1 MSSSRTRIAQSLSA
15 RLTALYGV
23 ILTLSVAAAFLT
35 AYLFMRSVLREGID
49 QDLVSQGEAMILT
62 LHNDSLSGV
71 RRYMVLEAQ
80 AAGERKVFF
89 RLLTPGG
96 VAFSSSNM
104 AFWQE
109 IRVDPDAV
117 QAVLDGRGRVFR
129 TVHLPGRDS
138 GVRVM
143 YARLAPGVILQ
154 TGQTLLP
161 GARFIAAFIRIAV
174 VTLAVLGL
182 LSGVIGWMMA
192 QKALSGIGAVTK
204 TALRIAE
211 GNLDLRV
218 PTQRGADEINRLA
231 EAFNRMVG
239 RIAELVAGIREMSD
253 NIAHDL
259 KSPITRIRGAAEVV
273 LTTSDAV
280 DDYREM
286 AAGAVEECDRL
297 LGMINTLLLISR
309 TEAGV
314 AAAVHEPVDLAE
326 LVRDAC
332 DLFRPLAEDRGIAL
346 DCRGPDRCVIQGDA
360 RQIQR
365 AVANLIDNA
374 IRYTPEGG
382 AVLAAVTA
390 MTPNAVEIAVEDAGA
405 GIAAKDLPHI
415 FDRFYRADPSRS
427 DTGAGLGLSLVR
439 AVAQAHGGAV
449 EAFSAPG
456 DGAAFY
462 LSFPRQPPLFPNLT
476 KW

>member
-1 MSSSRTRIAQSLSA
+1 MFSKRIRFGQSLSA

-35 AYLFMRSVLREGID
+35 AYLFMRTVLREGID
-49 QDLVSQGEAMILT
+49 QDLISQGEVMILT
-62 LHNDSLSGV
+62 LHNDSLSAV
-71 RRYMVLEAQ
+71 RRHMVLEAQ

-89 RLLTPGG
+89 RLLTPDG

-104 AFWQE
+104 AFWRE
-109 IRVDPDAV
+109 IRVDPEAV
-117 QAVLDGRGRVFR
+117 RRVMNQGGRVFR
-129 TVHLPGRDS
+129 TVRLPGRDS

-143 YARLAPGVILQ
+143 YARLGSGVILQ

-161 GARFIAAFIRIAV
+161 GARLISAFLRIAFI
-174 VTLAVLGL
+174 TLVVLGL

-192 QKALSGIGAVTK
+192 RKALSGIGTVTK

-218 PTQRGADEINRLA
+218 PTRRGAEEINRLA

-239 RIAELVAGIREMSD
+239 RIAALVAGIREMSD

-259 KSPITRIRGAAEVV
+259 KSPITRIRGAAEVA
-273 LTTSDAV
+273 LTSSDTV
-280 DDYREM
+280 EEYQET
-286 AAGAVEECDRL
+286 AAGTVEECDRL

-314 AAAVHEPVDLAE
+314 SSAVREPVDLAE
-326 LVRDAC
+326 QVRDAC
-332 DLFRPLAEDRGIAL
+332 DLFRPLAEDRSVAL
-346 DCRGPDRCVIQGDA
+346 DRRTPDRCVIQGDT

-390 MTPNAVEIAVEDAGA
+390 AALNTVEVAVEDTGA
-405 GIAAKDLPHI
+405 GIAPEDLPHI

-439 AVAQAHGGAV
+439 AVAQAHGGGIDV
-449 EAFSAPG
+449 VSEPG
-456 DGAAFY
+456 EGAAFY
-462 LSFPRQPPLFPNLT
+462 LSFRR
-476 KW
+476 

>member
-1 MSSSRTRIAQSLSA
+1 MRIRIGQSLSA
-15 RLTALYGV
+15 RLTLLYGV

-35 AYLFMRSVLREGID
+35 AYLFMRTVLREGID

-62 LHNDSLSGV
+62 LHTDSLSAV

-89 RLLTPGG
+89 RLLTPDGS
-96 VAFSSSNM
+96 AFSSSNM
-104 AFWQE
+104 AFWRE
-109 IRVDPDAV
+109 IRVDPEAV
-117 QAVLDGRGRVFR
+117 RRVMKEGGRVFR

-143 YARLAPGVILQ
+143 YARIGPGIILQ

-161 GARFIAAFIRIAV
+161 GARFISAFLRIAV
-174 VTLAVLGL
+174 ITLVVLGL

-192 QKALSGIGAVTK
+192 RKALSGIGTVTK

-211 GNLDLRV
+211 GNLNLRA
-218 PTQRGADEINRLA
+218 PIQRGAEEINRLA

-239 RIAELVAGIREMSD
+239 RIADLVAGIREMSD

-259 KSPITRIRGAAEVV
+259 KSPITRIRGAAEVA
-273 LTTSDAV
+273 LTTSDTV
-280 DDYREM
+280 EEFQEM
-286 AAGAVEECDRL
+286 AAGTVEECDRL

-314 AAAVHEPVDLAE
+314 ATAVQEPVDLAE
-326 LVRDAC
+326 LVRDAS
-332 DLFRPLAEDRGIAL
+332 DLFRPLAEDRSIAL
-346 DCRGPDRCVIQGDA
+346 DCRAPDRCIISGDT

-374 IRYTPEGG
+374 IRYTPAGG

-390 MTPNAVEIAVEDAGA
+390 TAPNAVEAAVEDT
-405 GIAAKDLPHI
+405 GIGIVAKDLPHI

-439 AVAQAHGGAV
+439 AVAQAHGGAIEV
-449 EAFSAPG
+449 LNGPG
-456 DGAAFY
+456 NGSAFY
-462 LSFPRQPPLFPNLT
+462 LSFRR
-476 KW
+476 

>member
-1 MSSSRTRIAQSLSA
+1 MSLKRIRIGQSLSA

-35 AYLFMRSVLREGID
+35 AYLFMRTVLREGID

-62 LHNDSLSGV
+62 LHTDSLSAV

-96 VAFSSSNM
+96 TAFSSSNM

-109 IRVDPDAV
+109 IRVDPAAV
-117 QAVLDGRGRVFR
+117 RQVLDGAGRVFR
-129 TVHLPGRDS
+129 TVRLPGRDF

-143 YARLAPGVILQ
+143 YARLGPGVILQ

-161 GARFIAAFIRIAV
+161 GARFVSAFLRIALI
-174 VTLAVLGL
+174 TLVVLGL
-182 LSGVIGWMMA
+182 LSGLIGWMMA
-192 QKALSGIGAVTK
+192 RKALSGIGTVTK
-204 TALRIAE
+204 TAHRIAE

-218 PTQRGADEINRLA
+218 PTQRGAEEINRLA
-231 EAFNRMVG
+231 EAFNRMVS

-259 KSPITRIRGAAEVV
+259 KSPITRIRGTAEVA
-273 LTTSDAV
+273 LTTSV
-280 DDYREM
+280 TIEDYQEM
-286 AAGAVEECDRL
+286 AAGTVEECDRL
-297 LGMINTLLLISR
+297 LEMINTLLLISR

-314 AAAVHEPVDLAE
+314 ASAVQEPVDLAE
-326 LVRDAC
+326 LVRGAY
-332 DLFRPLAEDRGIAL
+332 DLFRPLAEDRSIEL
-346 DCRGPDRCVIQGDA
+346 DCRTPDRCVIQGDT

-374 IRYTPEGG
+374 IRYTPAGG
-382 AVLAAVTA
+382 AILAAVTA
-390 MTPNAVEIAVEDAGA
+390 TSPDAVDVAVEDTGI
-405 GIAAKDLPHI
+405 GIAEKDLSHI

-427 DTGAGLGLSLVR
+427 DAGAGLGLSLVR
-439 AVAQAHGGAV
+439 AVAQAHGGGV
-449 EAFSAPG
+449 EVMSKPG
-456 DGAAFY
+456 EGAAFY
-462 LSFPRQPPLFPNLT
+462 LSIRR
-476 KW
+476 